1 MNGGGERKFLQ
12 VRILTRAVNAT
23 SGSQCPEASLTAL
36 IVTQPSR
43 CKITNVTCHQDG
55 DSVVMTGLCRGEGY
69 NVGFGSVEGVV
80 LPALQ

>member
-1 MNGGGERKFLQ
+1 M
-12 VRILTRAVNAT
+12 
-23 SGSQCPEASLTAL
+23 
-36 IVTQPSR
+36 TQPSHY
-43 CKITNVTCHQDG
+43 CKITTVTVCRHQDG